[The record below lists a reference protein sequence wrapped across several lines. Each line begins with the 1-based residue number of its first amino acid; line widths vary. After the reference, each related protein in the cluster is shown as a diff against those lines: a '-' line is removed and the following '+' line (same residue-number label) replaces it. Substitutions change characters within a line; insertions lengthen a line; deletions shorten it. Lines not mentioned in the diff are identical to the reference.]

1 MHNMGTTPLLTA
13 QAVALSPLEKD
24 ASSMRRLSHAHW
36 RRWGHVSGLL
46 HRNDATSPVAM
57 SGCWP
62 QARLRRE
69 GGRYGAR
76 VGYPAKWPRPLVEC
90 SPWGC
95 TTRMWYV
102 FIGGLS
108 GNNSDMISN
117 SSSGGAS
124 LFLLISS
131 CNASFLS
138 SLVFPHALIL
148 YNLS

>member
-1 MHNMGTTPLLTA
+1 MAEGITSVSNAQHGTTPLLTA

-76 VGYPAKWPRPLVEC
+76 VGYPERRHHERLLAT
-90 SPWGC
+90 SQA
-95 TTRMWYV
+95 T
-102 FIGGLS
+102 
-108 GNNSDMISN
+108 
-117 SSSGGAS
+117 SSRVAPTPSAIRTAS
-124 LFLLISS
+124 RQARLHNIWTHPQEVLQGSRS
-131 CNASFLS
+131 CPGSR
-138 SLVFPHALIL
+138 ALER
-148 YNLS
+148 